1 MTLPWRARMVTAPA
15 SCFWS
20 TSFWTTECRFSSR
33 SLEKPTD
40 SGLAVGRS
48 AAVLRA
54 MLCRTRMRDRFIL
67 GALLYIKRS
76 VHVFRT
82 GDLPAELG
90 KRSIHRPPVAV
101 LEKLS
106 FGIGALAFSARQSTS
121 V

>member
-20 TSFWTTECRFSSR
+20 TSFWITECRFSSR

-67 GALLYIKRS
+67 GALLYIKGGVRSFDQGFYQLNLVSARS
-76 VHVFRT
+76 VDH
-82 GDLPAELG
+82 
-90 KRSIHRPPVAV
+90 
-101 LEKLS
+101 LS
-106 FGIGALAFSARQSTS
+106 LCSTS
-121 V
+121 